1 MFLDTTHFPLV
12 HMCLAHSEPEW
23 ESQFDALFARAQR
36 FVLLSVD
43 APRDE
48 HDAPQSERKQHA
60 LWLKRNRPAL
70 SRWCAGAVIVQ
81 TRRTVAIAS
90 KAMAPALAKAF
101 GFPVRIVESEADI
114 DVEVARLLGHQ

>member
-12 HMCLAHSEPEW
+12 RMCLAHAEPEW

-36 FVLLSVD
+36 FVLLSVES
-43 APRDE
+43 PRDGD
-48 HDAPQSERKQHA
+48 DAPQNERKQHA

-70 SRWCAGAVIVQ
+70 TQWCAGAVIVQ
-81 TRRTVAIAS
+81 TSRTLAIAS

-114 DVEVARLLGHQ
+114 DAEVAHLLR